1 MSAFNLDFLNSSGA
15 TATGAEDFN
24 NLPSD
29 LGFRSDAGS
38 ATQKLQQDDEFM
50 LPRVKDVSA
59 PFQKSYFLKR
69 WAIPPR

>member
-38 ATQKLQQDDEFM
+38 ATQKLQQDDGFM

-59 PFQKSYFLKR
+59 PLKKV
-69 WAIPPR
+69 IF